1 MEQGVG
7 TSTLRD
13 YLNVLWR
20 RKWIALQAVLIVPLA
35 AGLLANREPA
45 LYNASA
51 GVLLSPQNL
60 ADVSGGS
67 DRTPQNPVRIATT
80 QAELARVPEV
90 AQKAVETVGVTGWSA
105 SDLLGISSVRT
116 SPDSDILTFS
126 VTYRDAV
133 LATQL
138 ANEYAKQFTIYR
150 LDLDRAALKAAHTA
164 AAEQI
169 AVLEAAGKRNSPL
182 HASLLEQLQR
192 LETMEA
198 LLTPSAVLV
207 RPATGAGQVQPHV
220 KRSVLLGLVLGLAL
234 GLGLA
239 LLWEALDSRVRSA
252 EAILLKLPLTLLGRI
267 PKPPRPLGKQRR
279 LVMLDDPNGPHAEA
293 FRILRTNFEFAN
305 LRGGARTVMVTSG
318 VEKEGKSTTVANLAL
333 ALARAGRRITLLDL
347 DLRSASLHRFFGL
360 DAQPGLTDVALGD
373 VAVDD
378 AIVHVDLSD
387 AMAPN
392 GGTGG
397 QVLSEG
403 SLEFLPSGSPPPNP
417 GEFIARLS
425 LTPILERL
433 LERSDIVLIDGPPLL
448 RVGDAVAMS
457 SQVDALIVVARLNI
471 VRERMLDDL
480 SRVLRNC
487 PARKL
492 GVIVAGADLE
502 SGYGYL
508 NYPYESPKA
517 VA

>member
-279 LVMLDDPNGPHAEA
+279 LV
-293 FRILRTNFEFAN
+293 
-305 LRGGARTVMVTSG
+305 
-318 VEKEGKSTTVANLAL
+318 
-333 ALARAGRRITLLDL
+333 
-347 DLRSASLHRFFGL
+347 
-360 DAQPGLTDVALGD
+360 
-373 VAVDD
+373 
-378 AIVHVDLSD
+378 
-387 AMAPN
+387 
-392 GGTGG
+392 
-397 QVLSEG
+397 
-403 SLEFLPSGSPPPNP
+403 
-417 GEFIARLS
+417 
-425 LTPILERL
+425 
-433 LERSDIVLIDGPPLL
+433 
-448 RVGDAVAMS
+448 
-457 SQVDALIVVARLNI
+457 
-471 VRERMLDDL
+471 
-480 SRVLRNC
+480 
-487 PARKL
+487 
-492 GVIVAGADLE
+492 
-502 SGYGYL
+502 
-508 NYPYESPKA
+508 
-517 VA
+517 